1 MLRDDRWD
9 QKLIVVRNNGVD
21 EIWNGAVK
29 LGEITWTDIS
39 GKKSLDV
46 NVTEIVISANSDS
59 IETRNKPMSLLVD
72 KTTTAN
78 VTYIGEASPGSSE
91 ASSLWRVFI
100 LDNTTSVT
108 KKKWASNGDFVNSW
122 NNRASL
128 TYV

>member
-1 MLRDDRWD
+1 MLRDERWD
-9 QKLIVVRNNGVD
+9 QKLIVIRNNGID

-29 LGEITWTDIS
+29 LGEITWTDVS

-78 VTYIGEASPGSSE
+78 VTYIGEAIPGSSE
-91 ASSLWRVFI
+91 SSSVWRVFI

-122 NNRASL
+122 ANRSSL
-128 TYV
+128 TYL